1 MIFWHTVENLE
12 ALSLLKVGT
21 RQMVG
26 KRHTITVDRS
36 SCQLFCTIFELRSI
50 IFDHEKKRRKMRGQ
64 TWFAMTITKLHKI
77 FVLHT
82 FTFHRFA
89 ACKREREV
97 QKGFKKQSIKVYSK
111 LVFWWWKKFCVSAQK
126 KKMRNCITVVALKS
140 FRKTSWIWEAIVW
153 SFFGVCIK

>member
-1 MIFWHTVENLE
+1 MTHC
-12 ALSLLKVGT
+12 
-21 RQMVG
+21 G
-26 KRHTITVDRS
+26 KPRS
-36 SCQLFCTIFELRSI
+36 SIAAESWDKTNGWKETHNNCRSKLLST
-50 IFDHEKKRRKMRGQ
+50 FLHHFWAPLDHFWSRKKGRKMRGQ

-140 FRKTSWIWEAIVW
+140 FRRTSWNWEAIVW

>member
-50 IFDHEKKRRKMRGQ
+50 IFDQEKK
-64 TWFAMTITKLHKI
+64 TKKNEGPNMICDDNNKAAQNFCLAH
-77 FVLHT
+77 
-82 FTFHRFA
+82 FHFSSF
-89 ACKREREV
+89 CSLQKSKREV

-140 FRKTSWIWEAIVW
+140 WELLEIGKQLFDRFLEYV
-153 SFFGVCIK
+153 